1 MKFEELKQ
9 EIAKLGLTARQFPTR
24 TVIFDK
30 SGVVVMSVWT
40 DFSRMVE
47 SDYPNWNKL
56 PNKIQRRLIKL
67 SEDYVMG
74 GEKR

>member
-1 MKFEELKQ
+1 MKFEELKHGIT
-9 EIAKLGLTARQFPTR
+9 ELGLTTRQFLAR

-74 GEKR
+74 AEE

>member
-9 EIAKLGLTARQFPTR
+9 GVTELGLTTRQFPAR

-40 DFSRMVE
+40 DFSRVVE

-56 PNKIQRRLIKL
+56 PNKVQRRLIKL
-67 SEDYVMG
+67 SSDYVN
-74 GEKR
+74 EV